1 MQRSIAV
8 VIVLLA
14 GGAAFATLRFGQ
26 TEVPRHYTGFV
37 EGEERILRA
46 EVAGRIV
53 AIEVEEGAPV
63 AAGAIVARLDD
74 SDIQAR
80 LATKRQEMVVVDAQI
95 RAGEERI
102 ALLETTWQRDVAAR
116 AAGLRRAGAAAGLA
130 ERTYDRLQRLAGTGV
145 STAQEVDDAR
155 ARSDEARSAV
165 DEAAALLASVEAQER
180 NIAMARQQLDALRE
194 QRILAERQLAE
205 LQVLQAKYTLR
216 APGVATVV
224 QTQFAWP
231 GELAQ
236 PGTPLLGVLDP
247 LDKHVLVYVPV
258 PDLAEFRLGRR
269 VSLELDSQPG
279 RRFAGEVSFVASEAT
294 FTPQKIETR
303 SDRVG
308 QVYRAK
314 VRLLDDVA
322 ELQPGT
328 EGNVVLEPDA

>member
-1 MQRSIAV
+1 MQRPIAIV
-8 VIVLLA
+8 LVLLA
-14 GGAAFATLRFGQ
+14 GGAAFAALRFG
-26 TEVPRHYTGFV
+26 ESALPRHYTGFV

-53 AIEVEEGAPV
+53 AIEAEEGAPV
-63 AAGAIVARLDD
+63 AAGAVVARFDD
-74 SDIQAR
+74 GDIQAR
-80 LATKRQEMVVVDAQI
+80 LATKRQALVVVDAQI
-95 RAGEERI
+95 RAEEERI

-116 AAGLRRAGAAAGLA
+116 AAGLRRARATAGLA

-165 DEAAALLASVEAQER
+165 DEAAALLASAEAQER

-194 QRILAERQLAE
+194 QRTLGEKELAE
-205 LQVLQAKYTLR
+205 LHVLQAKYVLR
-216 APGVATVV
+216 APDVATIV

-236 PGTPLLGVLDP
+236 PGTPILGVLDP
-247 LDKHVLVYVPV
+247 LEKHVLVYVPV
-258 PDLAEFRLGRR
+258 PDLSEFRLGRR

-279 RRFAGEVSFVASEAT
+279 RRFAGEVSFVASEAS

-303 SDRVG
+303 SDRIG

-314 VRLLDDVA
+314 VRLLEAAA
-322 ELQPGT
+322 ELRPGT
-328 EGNVVLEPDA
+328 EGNLVLEPDA